1 MLNLLQLAFAAICQF
16 IIFLA
21 TSLKLIAITIIAQF
35 LILFLFVV
43 LLVLRTIASF
53 LRFLIGEEKE

>member
-1 MLNLLQLAFAAICQF
+1 MLNLLQLALAAIFQF

-43 LLVLRTIASF
+43 LFVLRTIASF
-53 LRFLIGEEKE
+53 LRFLIGEEED